1 MTTKPEFVKKILYST
16 EFSDHAKHVLRYAVE
31 LAKTFEAT
39 LLVMHGFG
47 KPDVRITGEDKQEK
61 ARKVI
66 QRLEEFV
73 EKNVP
78 DHKLMNI
85 ELVAEYGYP
94 ADSVLEASEKHDAD
108 LIVLGMQ
115 GSNKAMERQVGS
127 TAREI
132 IRRSEDRMIMAI
144 PATARYE
151 GFHNLAFATSFEFR
165 DFRALKVIKEIAD
178 LFESQIHIVYVVER
192 PGQKEMARQD
202 LETLTS
208 LFRDV
213 ERMEFRLLEGDI
225 RSELEAYVSDEKIA
239 MLGMMSHRKGFW
251 KWLTEGSVTREMV
264 GELHVP
270 LLIFRD

>member
-1 MTTKPEFVKKILYST
+1 MKKILYST
-16 EFSDHAKHVLRYAVE
+16 EFSDHAGHVLRYGVE
-31 LAKTFEAT
+31 LAKAFDAT

-73 EKNVP
+73 QKHVP
-78 DHKLMNI
+78 ESESMNI

-94 ADSVLEASEKHDAD
+94 ADAVLEAARKHDAD

-144 PATARYE
+144 PSTARYE
-151 GFHNLAFATSFEFR
+151 GFQNLAFATSFEFR
-165 DFRALKVIKEIAD
+165 DFRALKTIKEIAD
-178 LFESQIHIVYVVER
+178 IFQSNIHVVHVVER
-192 PGQKEMARQD
+192 PAAKEDARQD
-202 LETLTS
+202 LDTLIS
-208 LFRDV
+208 LFQDV
-213 ERMEFRLLEGDI
+213 ERMDFYLLEGEI
-225 RSELEAYVSDEKIA
+225 RPELEAYVSDKKIA
-239 MLGMMSHRKGFW
+239 ILGMMSHRKGFW